1 MKEVNTMFDTKVIMV
16 RHAQGEGNLKA
27 EFHGQYPSDLTE
39 LGKTQAECTAEFLK
53 DYKIDVAFASDIP
66 RAYSTAKI
74 IAEKHGLTVTKDEG
88 LREINGGV
96 WERMKF
102 DDIVIK
108 YPEEYAIWKNDLGN
122 CTCPGG
128 ESVRHLGERVRA
140 TVERLVKENAGK
152 NILIGTHATPV
163 RTMACVWKG
172 LDFSEIVNLPWVPN
186 ASVCIVKYDSE
197 TLGFEIEEYA
207 LCEHLLKNNLITELP
222 KNI

>member
-1 MKEVNTMFDTKVIMV
+1 MFDTKIIMV

-39 LGKTQAECTAEFLK
+39 LGIKQAQCTAEFLK
-53 DYKIDVAFASDIP
+53 SYRIDAAFASDIP

-74 IAEKHGLTVTKDEG
+74 IAEKHGLSVTKDDG
-88 LREINGGV
+88 LREIDGGE

-102 DDIVIK
+102 DDISVK
-108 YPEEYAIWKNDLGN
+108 YPKEYAIWKNDLGN
-122 CTCPGG
+122 STCPGG
-128 ESVRHLGERVRA
+128 ESVRNLQKRVKGTIERI
-140 TVERLVKENAGK
+140 VKKNPGK

-163 RTMACVWKG
+163 RTMGCVWKK
-172 LDFSEIVNLPWVPN
+172 LDISEIVNLPWVPN

-197 TLGFEIEEYA
+197 TLDFEIEEYA
-207 LCEHLLKNNLITELP
+207 LCEHLVKNNLITELP